1 MENNEKI
8 NIESVENTQKDM
20 TLQKLLD
27 TAQKVGVK
35 EKEVKDLID
44 KLKLEN
50 PGMTHE
56 DVLKMA
62 NAQIES
68 RVETRDLNN
77 EDRDEI

>member
-44 KLKLEN
+44 KLKLE
-50 PGMTHE
+50 
-56 DVLKMA
+56 
-62 NAQIES
+62 
-68 RVETRDLNN
+68 
-77 EDRDEI
+77 DRKSVV

>member
-56 DVLKMA
+56 DVLQMA